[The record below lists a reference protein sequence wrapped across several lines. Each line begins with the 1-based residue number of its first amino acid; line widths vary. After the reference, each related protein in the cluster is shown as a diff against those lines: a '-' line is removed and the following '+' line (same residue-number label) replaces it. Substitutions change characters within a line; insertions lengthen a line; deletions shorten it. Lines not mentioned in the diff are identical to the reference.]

1 MPLSSDQSK
10 HEREHAL
17 RSFQKGETHILVA
30 SDVAARGLDL
40 DDVTHIIQLDAP
52 SNSDSYLHRAGRT
65 GRMGKSGTVVTL
77 IDRRSEYKLDKY
89 RRDLKIELA
98 ERILARGK
106 LLTK

>member
-1 MPLSSDQSK
+1 
-10 HEREHAL
+10 
-17 RSFQKGETHILVA
+17 
-30 SDVAARGLDL
+30 
-40 DDVTHIIQLDAP
+40 
-52 SNSDSYLHRAGRT
+52 
-65 GRMGKSGTVVTL
+65 MGKSGTVVTL